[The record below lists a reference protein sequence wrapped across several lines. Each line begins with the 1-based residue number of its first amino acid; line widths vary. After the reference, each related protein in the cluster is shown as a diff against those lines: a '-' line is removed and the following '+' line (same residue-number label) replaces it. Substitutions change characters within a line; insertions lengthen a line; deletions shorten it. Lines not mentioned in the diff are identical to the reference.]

1 MAPGKVVAVQKNRRH
16 SGRAWLTSRAYCDGK
31 TVHEA
36 TCASLFC
43 KDHTRALEDLIYEII
58 PIDRQTDGQTDR
70 WTETRSVDQK
80 GCGHIFPVLTPGW

>member
-1 MAPGKVVAVQKNRRH
+1 MVVQKNRRH
-16 SGRAWLTSRAYCDGK
+16 SGRARLTPRAYCDGK

-58 PIDRQTDGQTDR
+58 PIDRQTDGQTEMDR
-70 WTETRSVDQK
+70 DKVCGSERVWT
-80 GCGHIFPVLTPGW
+80 HISSAYSWVVRLRECF